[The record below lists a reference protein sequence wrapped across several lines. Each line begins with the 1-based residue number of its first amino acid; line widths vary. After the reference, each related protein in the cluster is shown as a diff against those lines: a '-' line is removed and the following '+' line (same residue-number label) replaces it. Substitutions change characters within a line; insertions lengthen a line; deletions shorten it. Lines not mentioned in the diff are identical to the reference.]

1 MGSFL
6 PLLALL
12 GAAGGAGSLEERESC
27 GGIIDVISAANGTIH
42 LPAVKGPLAPT
53 RTCTWVIA
61 ALPSEAV
68 RVEIKAPEAA
78 AHPNL
83 SVRFEGS
90 PGEGAGREGPVDIAH
105 SFLLKGQGRTVI
117 RGSLDSSLTFTYW
130 VVVDWCARLA
140 LCCSVVGSAQ
150 TCLCPGNSTGERC
163 RTGVDALESLRE
175 GVGQVASQEAT
186 VKLRGAVLSAA
197 AERLRSTSTAAPG
210 TRLALH
216 QSPAAWPAGT
226 AESPGDA
233 LSNAAPVPRGPWLG
247 RRRNRPL
254 AQEGAP
260 TERVEPP
267 VTAAAAEH
275 WEKARD
281 PGVRTRPSAA
291 AKGTPAGRTDSPLFS
306 ARSQF
311 KAANPT
317 SVPLPG
323 TVPLGNLRAKEP
335 TSLGGSSSDIESPTV
350 SPGSA
355 ARDRAPSSTSA
366 VTEPVYPSGE
376 SVLTTGP
383 SDPEP
388 WSMETPDAALALSKT
403 RTETSR
409 GRAAGA
415 QKPVTLLP
423 PSVPVASPAPRASAG
438 GSGAQHFG
446 GGKRA
451 LGTAHREAAVTAEL
465 DFTDLGL
472 GARLPSPTEGS
483 GTLLRGQ
490 TELAMRAAASTPCDS
505 LETSQ
510 TPALQ
515 PNGRESL
522 TWRPGGKAQPATE
535 TGGTP
540 VHTPD
545 SGLTEPLATTAR
557 SAPGLHSSTPRRV
570 PLGSP
575 GPEDALGHTL
585 VYAGSEKSPGHRG
598 VDGVP
603 KNMDLSPSSD
613 VRTEG
618 DPQAVSWAE
627 SLPGASP
634 DRMPSVYA
642 GTPRPLGN
650 LTAPAPSPGSAQPP
664 APAEQLSTGAGVS
677 HPTAAGQEIGGLSEH
692 APEPSLS
699 TPAPALEQ
707 LSSAFWTPAWLPETP
722 AERPREPGTGESRS
736 TVSAVPGT
744 AVSVGTSSQPP
755 VSRTHGAKQPSLAPA
770 PVVAVTTQEGV
781 FPGASSGDAVPHG
794 PGTVRATT
802 PLGFQPPPASQ
813 PAGAATPAATLQ
825 RGSTA
830 LSPTEPPDPHGT
842 GLSSPFPFE
851 KDVSG
856 SAALGLAELSLATT
870 QSPSW
875 DTATTNA
882 TVATSSLASASWRG
896 GTERLGQWV
905 TAPPAWATQAGS
917 ELGNSSQA
925 TDATP
930 PSGAGGSFPS
940 SSPTPPIPELTLTS
954 ESAGA
959 PAGSRRPWPPLAAT
973 SRAWGAAGRDPV
985 SSARMHVP
993 FASTQLR
1000 AAMPP
1005 VTPGPAGVTDGQPPA
1020 VTTKGARGR
1029 AQSVFVVEDQPPLL
1043 KATLLRVPCELALE
1057 MDFVGAFQTPASH
1070 AHRSLVQSFNETVA
1084 PLFAAVPGFQRLEV
1098 TRIREGSVVLEYD
1111 ALFAAERLR
1120 GQAQGLGAL
1129 LNRTVLSG
1137 ATRSGLHVASAPV
1150 LWNVVLERQLDLC
1163 TMLFSCHAGF
1173 ECISSGAGNASC
1185 TSMCHRDYCKNHG
1198 ICTHAHDHEP
1208 VCQCPTGSDY
1218 WFMGPRCDY
1227 KVTQQSLLGVACGVL
1242 LSVAL
1247 LGVAV
1252 ACLVLRRFKALLL
1265 EARVDQTKSSY
1276 RRFCRLD
1283 DVSAQYWSQSWLASA
1298 NSLDNPGFS
1307 NSEELLHLQML
1318 DNSCCSCKDD
1328 TMVADSYKQRT
1339 TPIRTVCRPS
1349 FHYDWDTSSSSINDP
1364 MIDSGK
1370 ASDISVSSWPMEPV
1384 QWTPFPILHPL
1395 SRQRP
1400 PKASRRPHSYCE
1412 GMELVNLE
1420 RSWTA

>member
-1 MGSFL
+1 MGSLL

-27 GGIIDVISAANGTIH
+27 GGVIDVTRAANGTIH
-42 LPAVKGPLAPT
+42 LPAAKGPPAPS

-61 ALPSEAV
+61 ALPSEEV
-68 RVEIKAPEAA
+68 RLEIKAPEAA

-175 GVGQVASQEAT
+175 GVGQVASREAT
-186 VKLRGAVLSAA
+186 EKLRGAVLSGA
-197 AERLRSTSTAAPG
+197 AERLRSPSTAAPG
-210 TRLALH
+210 TRPSLAPH
-216 QSPAAWPAGT
+216 QSPAAWPAGS
-226 AESPGDA
+226 AESPGEA
-233 LSNAAPVPRGPWLG
+233 LSNAAPVPRGAWLG
-247 RRRNRPL
+247 RRRNGPL
-254 AQEGAP
+254 AQEGA
-260 TERVEPP
+260 TAERVEPP
-267 VTAAAAEH
+267 ATTAAAEH
-275 WEKARD
+275 GDKTRD
-281 PGVRTRPSAA
+281 PGVRMRPSAA
-291 AKGTPAGRTDSPLFS
+291 GKGTPAGSTGSPWFS
-306 ARSQF
+306 AASQF

-323 TVPLGNLRAKEP
+323 TVPLGNLRAKDL
-335 TSLGGSSSDIESPTV
+335 TSLGGSSSDIKSPTV
-350 SPGSA
+350 FPGSA
-355 ARDRAPSSTSA
+355 ARETVSWDQAPSSTSA

-376 SVLTTGP
+376 SALTTGP

-388 WSMETPDAALALSKT
+388 WSMETPDVALALSKA
-403 RTETSR
+403 RAETSR
-409 GRAAGA
+409 GSAAGA
-415 QKPVTLLP
+415 QTPVT
-423 PSVPVASPAPRASAG
+423 SAPVASPAPGASAG
-438 GSGAQHFG
+438 DNGAHFG
-446 GGKRA
+446 GGMWG

-472 GARLPSPTEGS
+472 GARLRSPTEGS
-483 GTLLRGQ
+483 GILLQGQ
-490 TELAMRAAASTPCDS
+490 TELAMRAAASTPGDS

-515 PNGRESL
+515 SDGRESL
-522 TWRPGGKAQPATE
+522 TWRPGGKAKPAPE
-535 TGGTP
+535 TSGTP
-540 VHTPD
+540 MRTPD

-557 SAPGLHSSTPRRV
+557 SAPGLHSSTHRMV

-575 GPEDALGHTL
+575 RPGEGLGHTL
-585 VYAGSEKSPGHRG
+585 VEAGSEESPGRRG

-603 KNMDLSPSSD
+603 ENMDLSLSSEA
-613 VRTEG
+613 RTEG
-618 DPQAVSWAE
+618 DPRAASWAE
-627 SLPGASP
+627 SLPGVSP
-634 DRMPSVYA
+634 DRTPSAYA
-642 GTPRPLGN
+642 GTPRPLGH

-664 APAEQLSTGAGVS
+664 APAEQLSRGADVS
-677 HPTAAGQEIGGLSEH
+677 HPTAPGQENGGLSEC
-692 APEPSLS
+692 APEPSSS
-699 TPAPALEQ
+699 TAAPALER
-707 LSSAFWTPAWLPETP
+707 LSSDFQTLAWLPKTP
-722 AERPREPGTGESRS
+722 AERSRVPGTGEPRS
-736 TVSAVPGT
+736 TVPAVPGT

-755 VSRTHGAKQPSLAPA
+755 VAHTPGAKQLSLAPA
-770 PVVAVTTQEGV
+770 PVGAVTSQEGV
-781 FPGASSGDAVPHG
+781 FPGASSGEAVPRG
-794 PGTVRATT
+794 PSTMRAIT

-813 PAGAATPAATLQ
+813 PAGVETPAATLQ

-830 LSPTEPPDPHGT
+830 LSPTEPPDPPRT
-842 GLSSPFPFE
+842 GLSSPFPLE

-870 QSPSW
+870 PSPSW

-882 TVATSSLASASWRG
+882 TVATSSWASARRG
-896 GTERLGQWV
+896 GTERLGQRA
-905 TAPPAWATQAGS
+905 TAPLAWAAQAGS
-917 ELGNSSQA
+917 EPGNSSQA
-925 TDATP
+925 PDATP

-940 SSPTPPIPELTLTS
+940 SSTGALFSPTPPIPELLLTS
-954 ESAGA
+954 ESAGS
-959 PAGSRRPWPPLAAT
+959 PAGSRSPWPPLAAT
-973 SRAWGAAGRDPV
+973 PRAWGAEVTDPV
-985 SSARMHVP
+985 SSARMNVS
-993 FASTQLR
+993 FASTQLK
-1000 AAMPP
+1000 AAM
-1005 VTPGPAGVTDGQPPA
+1005 TDGQPPP

-1029 AQSVFVVEDQPPLL
+1029 AQNVFVVEDQPPRL

-1057 MDFVGAFQTPASH
+1057 MEFVSAFQIPASH
-1070 AHRSLVQSFNETVA
+1070 AHRSLVQRFNETVA

-1098 TRIREGSVVLEYD
+1098 TRIRRGSVVLEYD
-1111 ALFAAERLR
+1111 ALFAVERLH
-1120 GQAQGLGAL
+1120 GQVQSLGAL
-1129 LNRTVLSG
+1129 LNQTVLSG

-1163 TMLFSCHAGF
+1163 TVLFSCHAGF

-1185 TSMCHRDYCKNHG
+1185 TSVCHRDYCRNHG
-1198 ICTHAHDHEP
+1198 ICTHPRDHEP

-1227 KVTQQSLLGVACGVL
+1227 KVTQQTLLGVAGGVL
-1242 LSVAL
+1242 LTVAL

-1252 ACLVLRRFKALLL
+1252 ACLVVRRFKALLL

-1283 DVSAQYWSQSWLASA
+1283 DVSAHYWSHSWLASA
-1298 NSLDNPGFS
+1298 NSLDNPAFS

-1318 DNSCCSCKDD
+1318 DNTCCSCKDD
-1328 TMVADSYKQRT
+1328 TVIADSYQQRT
-1339 TPIRTVCRPS
+1339 TPISTVCRPS

-1384 QWTPFPILHPL
+1384 QWTPFPILHHL